1 MLRKLIDQ
9 GEHYWDQR
17 FREVI
22 VAYQV
27 LLRKYNMP
35 KDLNLD
41 DILSQELLTDAE
53 WDIVMNHAQPLENY
67 ANNNDL

>member
-1 MLRKLIDQ
+1 MLDG
-9 GEHYWDQR
+9 GEQYWDQR

-27 LLRKYNMP
+27 LQRKFNLP

-41 DILSQELLTDAE
+41 DNLLLSQELLTDAE
-53 WDIVMNHAQPLENY
+53 WDIVINYLQPVENQS
-67 ANNNDL
+67 NNNDLQ

>member
-1 MLRKLIDQ
+1 MLDG
-9 GEHYWDQR
+9 GEQYWDQR

-27 LLRKYNMP
+27 LQRKFNLP

-41 DILSQELLTDAE
+41 DNLLLSQELLTDAE
-53 WDIVMNHAQPLENY
+53 WDIVMNNLQPVEN
-67 ANNNDL
+67 

>member
-1 MLRKLIDQ
+1 MLDL
-9 GEHYWDQR
+9 GEQYWDLR

-27 LLRKYNMP
+27 LQRKFNLP

-41 DILSQELLTDAE
+41 DNLLLTQELLTDAE
-53 WDIVMNHAQPLENY
+53 WDIVMNHLQPVEN
-67 ANNNDL
+67 

>member
-1 MLRKLIDQ
+1 MLDG
-9 GEHYWDQR
+9 GEQYWDQR

-27 LLRKYNMP
+27 LQRKFNLP

-41 DILSQELLTDAE
+41 DNLLLSQELLTDAE
-53 WDIVMNHAQPLENY
+53 WDIVMNYLQPVEN
-67 ANNNDL
+67 

>member
-1 MLRKLIDQ
+1 MLDL
-9 GEHYWDQR
+9 GEQYWDQR

-27 LLRKYNMP
+27 LQRKFNLP

-41 DILSQELLTDAE
+41 DNLLLTQELLTDAE
-53 WDIVMNHAQPLENY
+53 WDIVMNHLQPVEN
-67 ANNNDL
+67 

>member
-1 MLRKLIDQ
+1 
-9 GEHYWDQR
+9 
-17 FREVI
+17 
-22 VAYQV
+22 
-27 LLRKYNMP
+27 MP

>member
-1 MLRKLIDQ
+1 MLDG
-9 GEHYWDQR
+9 GEQYWDQR

-27 LLRKYNMP
+27 LQRKFNLP

-41 DILSQELLTDAE
+41 DNLLLSQELLTDAE
-53 WDIVMNHAQPLENY
+53 WDIVINYLQPVEN
-67 ANNNDL
+67 